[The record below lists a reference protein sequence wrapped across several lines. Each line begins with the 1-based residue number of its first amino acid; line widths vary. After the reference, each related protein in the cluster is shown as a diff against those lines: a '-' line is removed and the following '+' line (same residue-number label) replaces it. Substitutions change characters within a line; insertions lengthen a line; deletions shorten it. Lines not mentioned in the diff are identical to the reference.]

1 MPSDSPRVKVEGVIA
16 FGGEANFAYPSRPA
30 NPRETWNIEHAVKVR
45 YTSAVSTILG
55 MDMSD
60 FAGEDDHARGRETPD
75 PRQPPPNP
83 ADVLRG
89 VLGGLIR
96 PR

>member
-1 MPSDSPRVKVEGVIA
+1 
-16 FGGEANFAYPSRPA
+16 
-30 NPRETWNIEHAVKVR
+30 
-45 YTSAVSTILG
+45 

>member
-1 MPSDSPRVKVEGVIA
+1 MLRVIA
-16 FGGEANFAYPSRPA
+16 FGGEANFSYPARPA
-30 NPRETWNIEHAVKVR
+30 NPSETWNIEYVVKVR
-45 YTSAVSTILG
+45 YTSGVSTILG

-60 FAGEDDHARGRETPD
+60 LGDDDQIRDRGTRE
-75 PRQPPPNP
+75 PRRPPPNP
-83 ADVLRG
+83 ADALRG